1 MDIIKKIIQR
11 LRITF
16 LLKIMILF
24 LFFQACKS
32 DKKVEL
38 KDEVVD
44 KTNNQIEIITEL
56 MDFQTL
62 DTIPS
67 GWNTFHYINKSNE
80 THFFLFDKYP
90 EGKSIQDLEEEI
102 APIFQKGMDLITE
115 GKAEQGFEEFGKLP
129 EWFFQVVF
137 TGGSGL
143 ISPKLSS
150 LTTVKLDPGYYILE
164 CYVKMPDGKFHS
176 SMGMTKAMVVSEKP
190 SANKAPKATVAIII
204 SSTEGIVFN
213 DSIAK
218 GSQTFS
224 VYFKDQIAHENFVGH
239 DINLVKLKE
248 YADLEVLEKWIN
260 WADPKGLISPAPEGF
275 TFLGGVNDMPAGSTG
290 YFTALLEPGNYAL
303 ISEVPNSANKNMLK
317 TFMVAE

>member
-1 MDIIKKIIQR
+1 
-11 LRITF
+11 
-16 LLKIMILF
+16 
-24 LFFQACKS
+24 
-32 DKKVEL
+32 
-38 KDEVVD
+38 
-44 KTNNQIEIITEL
+44 
-56 MDFQTL
+56 
-62 DTIPS
+62 
-67 GWNTFHYINKSNE
+67 
-80 THFFLFDKYP
+80 
-90 EGKSIQDLEEEI
+90 
-102 APIFQKGMDLITE
+102 
-115 GKAEQGFEEFGKLP
+115 
-129 EWFFQVVF
+129 
-137 TGGSGL
+137 
-143 ISPKLSS
+143 
-150 LTTVKLDPGYYILE
+150 
-164 CYVKMPDGKFHS
+164 
-176 SMGMTKAMVVSEKP
+176 MTKAMVVSKKP
-190 SANKAPKATVAIII
+190 SNNKAPKATVAIII